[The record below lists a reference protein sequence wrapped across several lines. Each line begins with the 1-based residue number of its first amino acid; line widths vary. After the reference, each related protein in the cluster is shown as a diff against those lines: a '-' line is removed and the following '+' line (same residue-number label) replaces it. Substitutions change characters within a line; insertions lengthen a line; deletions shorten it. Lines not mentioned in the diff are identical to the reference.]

1 MYEVMW
7 MKKRSEEKTK
17 QEEAKTPMDQADGL
31 PQEDS
36 APIQEEADAE
46 DEQPTA
52 AFKEEYQQLEKDLE
66 QSRQQATQNLEGWQR
81 ERAEFSNY
89 KRRIEREQAQMAQ
102 NITAE
107 VIRKYLVILDDLER
121 ALKARP
127 EEREGAAWAQGI
139 ELIYRKLQ
147 NVLEAEGVIRI
158 QAETEMFNPNI
169 HEAISH
175 EESPEH
181 ESGDIIE
188 VVQQGYKIGERII
201 RPALVRV
208 AR

>member
-1 MYEVMW
+1 
-7 MKKRSEEKTK
+7 MKKRSEKPEKNSEDSPIEAQHDGQPQEDAAV
-17 QEEAKTPMDQADGL
+17 QEEAAAEEEQQA
-31 PQEDS
+31 
-36 APIQEEADAE
+36 EAIN
-46 DEQPTA
+46 
-52 AFKEEYQQLEKDLE
+52 EEYQQLEKELE

-127 EEREGAAWAQGI
+127 TEGEGAAWAQGI

-147 NVLEAEGVIRI
+147 NVLESEGVLRI

-175 EESPEH
+175 EESPDH

>member
-1 MYEVMW
+1 L
-7 MKKRSEEKTK
+7 TK
-17 QEEAKTPMDQADGL
+17 E
-31 PQEDS
+31 
-36 APIQEEADAE
+36 
-46 DEQPTA
+46 
-52 AFKEEYQQLEKDLE
+52 LE
-66 QSRQQATQNLEGWQR
+66 QTRQQATQNLEGWQR

-89 KRRIEREQAQMAQ
+89 KRRIEREQAQAAQ

-127 EEREGAAWAQGI
+127 TDGEGAAWAQGI

-147 NVLEAEGVIRI
+147 NIIEAEGITRLEAE
-158 QAETEMFNPNI
+158 MFDPNI
-169 HEAISH
+169 HEAISN
-175 EESPEH
+175 EESPDH

-188 VVQQGYKIGERII
+188 VVQQGYKIGDRII

>member
-1 MYEVMW
+1 
-7 MKKRSEEKTK
+7 MKKRSEKPETNPEDSPVEAQHDGQSQEDASV
-17 QEEAKTPMDQADGL
+17 QEEAQQAEVMD
-31 PQEDS
+31 
-36 APIQEEADAE
+36 
-46 DEQPTA
+46 
-52 AFKEEYQQLEKDLE
+52 EEYQQLEKELE
-66 QSRQQATQNLEGWQR
+66 QSRHQATQNLEGWQR

-89 KRRIEREQAQMAQ
+89 KRRIEREQSQMGQ

-127 EEREGAAWAQGI
+127 TEGEGAAWAQGV

-147 NVLEAEGVIRI
+147 NVLEAEGVLRI
-158 QAETEMFNPNI
+158 QAETEVFNPNI

-175 EESPEH
+175 EESPDH

>member
-17 QEEAKTPMDQADGL
+17 QEETQSPIDQADGL
-31 PQEDS
+31 PQEDT
-36 APIQEEADAE
+36 APGQEEAVVG
-46 DEQPTA
+46 DEQQSA

-66 QSRQQATQNLEGWQR
+66 QTRQQATQNLEGWQR

-107 VIRKYLVILDDLER
+107 VIRKYLVIIDDLER

-127 EEREGAAWAQGI
+127 KEGEGAAWAQGI

-158 QAETEMFNPNI
+158 PAETEMFNPNI

-175 EESPEH
+175 EESPDH

>member
-1 MYEVMW
+1 
-7 MKKRSEEKTK
+7 MKKRSEKPQTNPEDSPIEAQFDGQPQESAAA
-17 QEEAKTPMDQADGL
+17 QEEAAV
-31 PQEDS
+31 
-36 APIQEEADAE
+36 EEAQQAE
-46 DEQPTA
+46 VMD
-52 AFKEEYQQLEKDLE
+52 EEYQQLEKELE

-89 KRRIEREQAQMAQ
+89 KRRIEREQGQMSQ

-127 EEREGAAWAQGI
+127 TEGEGAAWAQGV

-147 NVLEAEGVIRI
+147 NVLESEGVLRI
-158 QAETEMFNPNI
+158 QAENEMFNPNI

-175 EESPEH
+175 EESPDH
-181 ESGDIIE
+181 ESGEIIE

-208 AR
+208 AS

>member
-1 MYEVMW
+1 
-7 MKKRSEEKTK
+7 MKKRNEKHSEQEQSSTPIEAHDGHEQQNDMPVQDEGTAEEAQQFAVT
-17 QEEAKTPMDQADGL
+17 QEEY
-31 PQEDS
+31 
-36 APIQEEADAE
+36 
-46 DEQPTA
+46 EQLT
-52 AFKEEYQQLEKDLE
+52 KELE
-66 QSRQQATQNLEGWQR
+66 QTRKQATQNLEGWQR

-89 KRRIEREQAQMAQ
+89 KRRIEREQAQAAQ

-127 EEREGAAWAQGI
+127 TEGEGAAWAQGI

-147 NVLEAEGVIRI
+147 NIIEAEGITRLEAE
-158 QAETEMFNPNI
+158 MFDPNI
-169 HEAISH
+169 HEAISN
-175 EESPEH
+175 EESPDH

-188 VVQQGYKIGERII
+188 VVQQGYKIGDRII

>member
-31 PQEDS
+31 PQENS

-127 EEREGAAWAQGI
+127 EEGEGAAWAQGI

-158 QAETEMFNPNI
+158 QAETEMFNPNV

-175 EESPEH
+175 EESPDH

>member
-1 MYEVMW
+1 
-7 MKKRSEEKTK
+7 MKKRSEKSESN
-17 QEEAKTPMDQADGL
+17 EEEVSSPIETQTDGK
-31 PQEDS
+31 PQENAAADQEHETAGEEQAS
-36 APIQEEADAE
+36 AAI
-46 DEQPTA
+46 
-52 AFKEEYQQLEKDLE
+52 KEEYQQLEKELE

-127 EEREGAAWAQGI
+127 KEGEGAAWAQGI
-139 ELIYRKLQ
+139 ELIYRKLV
-147 NVLEAEGVIRI
+147 NILEAEGVLRI

-175 EESPEH
+175 EESPDH

>member
-1 MYEVMW
+1 
-7 MKKRSEEKTK
+7 MKKRSEKPEMNPEDSPIEAQHDGQPQEDASV
-17 QEEAKTPMDQADGL
+17 QEEAAVEEEQQA
-31 PQEDS
+31 EV
-36 APIQEEADAE
+36 IN
-46 DEQPTA
+46 
-52 AFKEEYQQLEKDLE
+52 EEYQHLEKELE
-66 QSRQQATQNLEGWQR
+66 QSRHQATQNLEGWQR

-89 KRRIEREQAQMAQ
+89 KRRIEREQAQMGQ

-127 EEREGAAWAQGI
+127 TEGEGAAWAQGV

-147 NVLEAEGVIRI
+147 SVLESEGVLRI
-158 QAETEMFNPNI
+158 QAETDMFNPNI

-175 EESPEH
+175 EESPDH
-181 ESGDIIE
+181 ESGEIIE

>member
-1 MYEVMW
+1 
-7 MKKRSEEKTK
+7 MKKRSEKSESN
-17 QEEAKTPMDQADGL
+17 EEEVSSPIETQTDGK
-31 PQEDS
+31 PQENVVPDQENATAGEEQTS
-36 APIQEEADAE
+36 AAS
-46 DEQPTA
+46 
-52 AFKEEYQQLEKDLE
+52 KEEYQQLEKELE

-127 EEREGAAWAQGI
+127 TEGEGAAWAQGI
-139 ELIYRKLQ
+139 ELIYRKLV
-147 NVLEAEGVIRI
+147 NILEAEGVLRI

-175 EESPEH
+175 EESPDH

-188 VVQQGYKIGERII
+188 VVQQGYRIGERII